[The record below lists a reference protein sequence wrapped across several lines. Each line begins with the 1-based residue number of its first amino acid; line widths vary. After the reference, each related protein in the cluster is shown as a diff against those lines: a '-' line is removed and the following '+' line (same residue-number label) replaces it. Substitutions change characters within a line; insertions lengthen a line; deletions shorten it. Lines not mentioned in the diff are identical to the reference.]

1 MFDANYGRRARGTAT
16 QGGDLGFEPG
26 CVWDTAGV
34 SDELALADMDRAIDG
49 AQAIVAGIRDD
60 QWLAPTPC
68 TDLDV
73 RTLVNH
79 LVSGNL
85 LFAAL
90 VTQTARPDRDA
101 DQLGGDPVGAF
112 GRAAAA
118 LREAF
123 ARPGVLGTV
132 YTAPFGT
139 APGVALVHTRIIEH
153 LGHGWD
159 LARATGQPA
168 SFPGDVTERA
178 LAAARRQLASRP
190 QGTHAPFGP
199 EVPVPA
205 GAPAIDR
212 LAGFLGR
219 VV

>member
-1 MFDANYGRRARGTAT
+1 M
-16 QGGDLGFEPG
+16 
-26 CVWDTAGV
+26 
-34 SDELALADMDRAIDG
+34 SDVALADLDGALAGTETIVAAIDT
-49 AQAIVAGIRDD
+49 D
-60 QWLAPTPC
+60 QWGAPTPC
-68 TDLDV
+68 TGLDV

-79 LVSGNL
+79 LVTGNL

-90 VTQTARPDRDA
+90 VTGAAPPDRDA
-101 DQLGGDPVGAF
+101 DHLGDDPVGAF
-112 GRAAAA
+112 RRAAAA

-123 ARPGVLGTV
+123 ARPGVLERT

-139 APGVALVHTRIIEH
+139 GPGIALVRTRIIEQ

-168 SFPGDVTERA
+168 DFPAGVAERA
-178 LAAARRQLASRP
+178 LAAAREQLATRP
-190 QGTHAPFGP
+190 AGGAWTPFAP
-199 EVPVPA
+199 EVPVPD

-219 VV
+219 AVLSAGRIPGGRSVA